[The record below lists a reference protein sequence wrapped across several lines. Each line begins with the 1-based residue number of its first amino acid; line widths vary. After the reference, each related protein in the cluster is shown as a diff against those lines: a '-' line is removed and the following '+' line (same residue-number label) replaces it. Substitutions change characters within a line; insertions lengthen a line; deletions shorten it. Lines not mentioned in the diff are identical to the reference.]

1 MELKGRLIPYIGYE
15 DFKLYSDFSTILNQ
29 LKNKIISIVY
39 LGYKNEIIRIDT
51 KDSLMFFFVAE
62 NNKLFKIRVSAGAEC
77 LLNGVSVIGL
87 HESKLYELYP
97 NLYYD
102 DMEEVF
108 ETKQG
113 VFFETDP
120 ITHCVVA
127 ANTYIEEID
136 DEDDKRF
143 YDYKW

>member
-1 MELKGRLIPYIGYE
+1 MPYVGYG
-15 DFKLYSDFSTILNQ
+15 DFKLYSHYNTVLNQ
-29 LKNKIISIVY
+29 LKGVDFSVITV
-39 LGYKNEIIRIDT
+39 GYNEEFIRVDIHN
-51 KDSLMFFFVAE
+51 SLMLFFS
-62 NNKLFKIRVSAGAEC
+62 NKNKKMFKITINVGAEC

-87 HESKLYELYP
+87 HESVLYKLFR

-120 ITHCVVA
+120 ITHCVISATV
-127 ANTYIEEID
+127 YIKEMD
-136 DEDDKRF
+136 YGSF